1 MAMRRRDFIMGIV
14 SCSAPPLVARA
25 QPGLPV
31 IGYLNSRARG
41 EEPVLLEAFHD
52 GLKVAGYVEG
62 QNVTIEYRF
71 AENNNDRLPALA
83 ADLVQR
89 QVSVIF
95 TNGPGV
101 IRAKA
106 ATAVVPIVF
115 AIGFDPIQFGLVG
128 SLNRPGGNITGVV
141 SLFDEIG
148 PKRLELAHQLVPTA
162 TQIAALLDPAYPSTE
177 SQAKALQAAA
187 QTLGLKLDVQSASTD
202 HDLDEVFAAVSKQ
215 RPGALVIGND
225 PFFNSRAAALAT
237 KSVRSGT
244 ASIFQTREFVAS
256 GGLMSYGPN
265 LADAYRTAGT
275 YAGRILKGEKP
286 AELPV
291 QRSSKFEMFINQKT
305 AKLLGVT
312 VPFVLLSNADEV
324 IE

>member
-1 MAMRRRDFIMGIV
+1 MRRRDFMIGIC
-14 SCSAPPLVARA
+14 SCSARPFVARA
-25 QPGLPV
+25 QPVLPV

-41 EEPVLLEAFHD
+41 AEPALLEAFHD
-52 GLKVAGYVEG
+52 GLKAAGYVVG
-62 QNVTIEYRF
+62 QNVAIEYRF
-71 AENNNDRLPALA
+71 AENNNDRLAALA
-83 ADLVQR
+83 ADLVHR

-95 TNGPGV
+95 ANGPGV
-101 IRAKA
+101 IPAKA
-106 ATAVVPIVF
+106 ATATVPIVF
-115 AIGFDPIQFGLVG
+115 AIGFDPIQLGVVG
-128 SLNRPGGNITGVV
+128 SLNRPGGNVTGVV

-162 TQIAALLDPAYPSTE
+162 TQMTALLDPTYPSTD
-177 SQAKALQAAA
+177 SQAEALQAAA
-187 QTLGLKLDVQSASTD
+187 QILGLKLDVRSASTD
-202 HDLDEVFAAVSKQ
+202 HDLDEVFAAMAQQ
-215 RPGALVIGND
+215 RPGALVIGNA
-225 PFFNSRAAALAT
+225 PFFNSRAAAIAT
-237 KSVRSGT
+237 MSTRRAT
-244 ASIFQTREFVAS
+244 ASIFQTREFVTA

-305 AKLLGVT
+305 AKSLGVT
-312 VPFVLLSNADEV
+312 VPFALLSNADEV